1 MPLAQNGKMRPIWVV
16 HALMLL
22 CSLLVSTSFIV
33 GKAITPSLDPA
44 PLTLVRFGCAALLFL
59 PYTWKTYGIE
69 LPKPSALA
77 RYLVISGTLV
87 GFFWMMFLSLRYTTA
102 LHTGVIFTLV
112 PGISGMY
119 SAILLKERLGRYRF
133 ISLVMAMVGAVWVIF
148 HGDIAQI
155 LAFQL
160 NIGDLLFFGGC
171 LLMAL
176 YTPLIK
182 MFHRGE
188 PMAVMT
194 FWILV
199 AGCFWLLLLCGY
211 TLPTISWLSVPIF
224 VWTGI
229 LYLAIFTTIITFF
242 INQWATLR
250 IGPTRVMA
258 YSYLYPPLI
267 ILLEWGLGHNL
278 PPIRALLG
286 VVLIV
291 PAMFVLQHGIEK

>member
-1 MPLAQNGKMRPIWVV
+1 MVQLEGKQKPIWVV
-16 HALMLL
+16 HLLMLL
-22 CSLLVSTSFIV
+22 CASLVSTSFIV
-33 GKAITPSLDPA
+33 GKIIAPGLDPA

-59 PYTWKTYGIE
+59 PYTWRNHGFV

-87 GFFWMMFLSLRYTTA
+87 GFFWLMFLSLRYTTA

-119 SAILLKERLGRYRF
+119 SAVLLKERLGGYRLV
-133 ISLVMAMVGAVWVIF
+133 SLLLAMVGAIWVIF
-148 HGDIAQI
+148 KGDIGQLI
-155 LAFQL
+155 AFQF
-160 NIGDLLFFGGC
+160 NRGDLLFFAGC

-182 MFHRGE
+182 LLHRGE
-188 PMAVMT
+188 SMTVMT

-211 TLPTISWLSVPIF
+211 TLPTISWSSVPMF
-224 VWTGI
+224 VWAGI

-267 ILLEWGLGHNL
+267 ILLEWAIGKNL
-278 PPIRALLG
+278 PPVQTMLG
-286 VVLIV
+286 VLLIV
-291 PAMFVLQHGIEK
+291 PAMFVVQQGAKYN